1 MIFDNIGKADITYL
15 VNFDLLKNFLKIQN
29 LNVNNVVSQS
39 FFLKRVG
46 IIKRAGIL
54 SNKMSFKEKS
64 DLYYRLQRLLDPKQ
78 MGQLFKV
85 ICAYKSKKKIS
96 LGFK

>member
-39 FFLKRVG
+39 FLKRVS
-46 IIKRAGIL
+46 ILKRAGIL
-54 SNKMSFKEKS
+54 SNKMSFKEVRFI
-64 DLYYRLQRLLDPKQ
+64 L
-78 MGQLFKV
+78 
-85 ICAYKSKKKIS
+85 
-96 LGFK
+96 